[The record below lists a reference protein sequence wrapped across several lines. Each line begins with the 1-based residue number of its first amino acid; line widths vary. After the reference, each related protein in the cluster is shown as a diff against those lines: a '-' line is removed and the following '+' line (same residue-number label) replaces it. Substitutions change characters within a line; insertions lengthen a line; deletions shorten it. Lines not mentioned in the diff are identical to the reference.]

1 MSPKPVMPDEWIVT
15 IEASGELRAQPV
27 DPVAVQAIL
36 SRLGEYNASVSHR
49 PRQFSTRL
57 TVWENDALAAATEAA
72 RLWRD
77 AARSCSLPDWPITR
91 LDVSR
96 TG

>member
-1 MSPKPVMPDEWIVT
+1 MSAKPVMPDEWTVT

-27 DPVAVQAIL
+27 DPAAVQSIL
-36 SRLGEYNASVSHR
+36 GRLAEHTAAVSHR

-57 TVWENDALAAATEAA
+57 TVWEHDALAAASEAT
-72 RLWRD
+72 RVWRD

-91 LDVSR
+91 LDVTR
-96 TG
+96 AG